1 MSRTGPRVLLI
12 QIRDDDHVADHELLC
27 FRERLELPIDS
38 ITTVNVV
45 RGADLSAGVLR
56 AHDAIIVGGAGAHS
70 ATHNEPFVQPL
81 IDAINR
87 TIDLDIP
94 MFGSCYGHQIIARA
108 LGGDVITDHD
118 TSEVGG
124 FSVST
129 TTAAHDDE
137 LFAPIAGTFDVLMGH
152 HDRVATLPGNCIE
165 LAYSDRCRNQAFRVR
180 DRNVWGTQFHAELTP
195 GRLIERLSVYRQ
207 YVPADEEFGSMK
219 EDLVETHVAATIL
232 NRFLDLVRAA

>member
-1 MSRTGPRVLLI
+1 MSRSHPRVLLI

-27 FRERLELPIDS
+27 FRERLELPIDA

-56 AHDAIIVGGAGAHS
+56 AHDAILVGGAGAHS
-70 ATHNEPFVQPL
+70 ATDNDPFVQPL
-81 IDAINR
+81 IDAILR

-108 LGGDVITDHD
+108 LGGEVITDHA

-124 FSVST
+124 FSVT
-129 TTAAHDDE
+129 TTAHADDDA
-137 LFAPIAGTFDVLMGH
+137 LFEPIAGTFDVLMGH
-152 HDRVATLPGNCIE
+152 HDRVAALPDMCRE
-165 LAYSDRCRNQAFRVR
+165 LAYSDRCRNQAFRVVGR
-180 DRNVWGTQFHAELTP
+180 SVWGTQFHAELTP

-207 YVPADEEFGSMK
+207 YVPADEEFGAMK
-219 EDLVETHVAATIL
+219 EDLVETPVAATIL
-232 NRFLDLVRAA
+232 QRFLDLVRAS